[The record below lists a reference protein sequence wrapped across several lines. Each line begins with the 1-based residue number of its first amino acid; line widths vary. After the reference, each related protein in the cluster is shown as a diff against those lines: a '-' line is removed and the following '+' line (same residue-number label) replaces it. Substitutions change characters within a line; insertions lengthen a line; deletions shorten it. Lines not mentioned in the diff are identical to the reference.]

1 MAYKTINVS
10 PETYEKLLLYKHAG
24 MSFDDVINEM
34 MRLLPE
40 EEFYKHIL
48 KEHRRRMKK
57 IRAGEYVSIENLD
70 EALKEV

>member
-1 MAYKTINVS
+1 
-10 PETYEKLLLYKHAG
+10 
-24 MSFDDVINEM
+24 M

-57 IRAGEYVSIENLD
+57 IRAGEYISTENLD
-70 EALKEV
+70 KALKEI